1 MKQLILL
8 EYVDQ
13 LMCSEVRLPG
23 FELQLSPVVVVW
35 TWTSFHLFFSLVVS
49 QWDVLDSCCR
59 FTTNL
64 VT

>member
-23 FELQLSPVVVVW
+23 FELQLSSVVVVW
-35 TWTSFHLFFSLVVS
+35 TWTSFHLCFSLVVS